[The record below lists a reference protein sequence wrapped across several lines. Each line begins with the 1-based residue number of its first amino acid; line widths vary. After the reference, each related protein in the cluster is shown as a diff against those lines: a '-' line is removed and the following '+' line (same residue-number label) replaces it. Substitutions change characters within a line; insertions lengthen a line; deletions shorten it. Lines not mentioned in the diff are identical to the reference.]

1 MTRMLALHQT
11 PKEESK
17 VSSPMS
23 KVSVLASDFGPG
35 TLDLGLSLVSSPMSK
50 VGVLASDFGPGT
62 LDLGLSLVSSP
73 MSKVGVLAS
82 DFGPG
87 TLDLGLSLH
96 ANHLLDLGNDL
107 YQIALVSHH
116 RLDVFVSAGNF
127 CQHAYIFAAFNA
139 RGLARQIVFR

>member
-1 MTRMLALHQT
+1 MLALHQT

-17 VSSPMS
+17 
-23 KVSVLASDFGPG
+23 
-35 TLDLGLSLVSSPMSK
+35 VSSPMSK

-127 CQHAYIFAAFNA
+127 IQHTNIFAAFNA
-139 RGLARQIVFR
+139 RGLARQIVFRKSSFGCATRHLAARPVGAGVDTL